1 MKGLIMKARELTRLI
16 GVLVIGFLLGVGI
29 TPLNAVDPVAST
41 GEILKVCI
49 NTKTGALR
57 AANKCT
63 SAERKT
69 VLGGVGAKG
78 DKGDVGEKGA
88 TGDTGAVGETGT
100 QGPAGTNGINGA
112 TGATGLQGEKGAPGT
127 TGAQGPQ
134 GFTGSTGATG
144 SVASLRTRSISIL
157 QAGGFGGFCS
167 SYGGTSY
174 LNGNTSISVFG
185 GSVTLNKSC
194 SNLLESNI
202 TVYVP

>member
-16 GVLVIGFLLGVGI
+16 GVLVIGFLLGAGI

-57 AANKCT
+57 VANKCT

-88 TGDTGAVGETGT
+88 TGDTGAVGETGA

-112 TGATGLQGEKGAPGT
+112 TGATGLQGEKGA

-144 SVASLRTRSISIL
+144 SVASLRTRSISFL
-157 QAGGFGGFCS
+157 QPGGFSGFCS
-167 SYGGTSY
+167 SFGGTSY

-194 SNLLESNI
+194 SNLLESSI